1 MLDGFSLG
9 PNPSDDESKGG
20 AEDEENV
27 ADYWDGIPMTS
38 AELADEMNAM
48 ARGEIHPPKPPF
60 KKMSKED
67 QQLIEEMEPIEVMMS
82 RPGEPLCLDDD
93 GHRWLRVH
101 ETMDDTLPEMDI
113 IIENECIM

>member
-1 MLDGFSLG
+1 
-9 PNPSDDESKGG
+9 GG

-38 AELADEMNAM
+38 AELADEMNAI
-48 ARGEIHPPKPPF
+48 ARGEIHPPNPPF

-82 RPGEPLCLDDD
+82 RPGEPLWFEEDDLI
-93 GHRWLRVH
+93 R
-101 ETMDDTLPEMDI
+101 EAMEDTLPEMEI
-113 IIENECIM
+113 IIENECIV